1 MHRRGM
7 STDGLSSQDNSH
19 AFLSAVPGGVSHN
32 RSRSYEFEDHMVG
45 SIYAPR
51 EICPKCK
58 APRNS
63 SVWCSV
69 AKVHH
74 GTDAPMPEEAAK
86 PIEADDPSN
95 QDALGAATASE
106 PAAAGADT
114 VTPKK
119 KGWSLFKTKEEKQLQ
134 ALEEEEETARKR
146 LIKSKSNADGEKYGR
161 EIIRGAFV
169 DGLTILSKTEKQI
182 GVQLQLEASRR
193 DGFEY
198 QEDFKRRAML
208 KLESKERKAIL
219 KKNPNAI
226 IQPVTVTAAAADD
239 DAPCASPGAATDG
252 EPDSPAGAS
261 ARVDDDA
268 ATPSERPS
276 AAGADGDASVDTTA
290 AASPSNTDG
299 TTS

>member
-1 MHRRGM
+1 MSTDPFDEAPHDHSAPVIRPMASPLMARQRSENDVFSPLPGDAQSPSAAHRKPQKNIAEHDPHADMTRSSPAVAVMHRRGM

-119 KGWSLFKTKEEKQLQ
+119 KGWSLFKTKEEKQH
-134 ALEEEEETARKR
+134 
-146 LIKSKSNADGEKYGR
+146 GC
-161 EIIRGAFV
+161 
-169 DGLTILSKTEKQI
+169 
-182 GVQLQLEASRR
+182 RR
-193 DGFEY
+193 
-198 QEDFKRRAML
+198 RRT
-208 KLESKERKAIL
+208 K
-219 KKNPNAI
+219 
-226 IQPVTVTAAAADD
+226 
-239 DAPCASPGAATDG
+239 
-252 EPDSPAGAS
+252 
-261 ARVDDDA
+261 
-268 ATPSERPS
+268 
-276 AAGADGDASVDTTA
+276 
-290 AASPSNTDG
+290 
-299 TTS
+299 